1 MNITFI
7 GGGNMASA
15 LIGGLMKQGWPP
27 EAIAAVDIA
36 EGARARLQRD
46 FGVRAYA
53 EAAPAL
59 EAADCVLFAVKP
71 QQLHASARAIA
82 ALLGSR
88 LVISIAAGIRASDI
102 ARWLNGHRRIVR
114 AMPNTPALV
123 RAGMTG
129 LYALPGVPEADR
141 ALAERVLGAAG
152 ATLWVEDER
161 QMDGITAVSGSGPA
175 YVFYFLEALQQA
187 AREQGFGAEAARE
200 LAVKTFSGALKLAGE
215 SADPPDVLRARVTS
229 KGGTTERA
237 IGLLEAHAV
246 KQHIVDAVAAAAQRS
261 RELGD
266 ELGGTA

>member
-27 EAIAAVDIA
+27 ETIAAVDIA
-36 EGARARLQRD
+36 QAARERLERE

-53 EAAPAL
+53 DAAA
-59 EAADCVLFAVKP
+59 AVQSADCVVFAVKP
-71 QQLHASARAIA
+71 QQLHASASPLA
-82 ALLGSR
+82 ALLGTR

-129 LYALPGVPEADR
+129 LYALPGVSDADR
-141 ALAERVLGAAG
+141 AIAERVLGAAG
-152 ATLWVEDER
+152 ATLWVDDEGH
-161 QMDGITAVSGSGPA
+161 MDGITAVSGSGPA

-187 AREQGFGAEAARE
+187 ARELGFGTDAARE
-200 LAVKTFSGALKLAGE
+200 LAFKTFSGALKLAGE
-215 SADPPDVLRARVTS
+215 SSDSPEILRARVTS

-237 IGLLEAHAV
+237 IGHLETHAV
-246 KQHIVDAVAAAAQRS
+246 KQHIVEAVAAAALRS

-266 ELGGTA
+266 ELGGT